1 MNAQNTELHQ
11 YLTFTLG
18 GELFA
23 MDIATVRE
31 IIDDKNITKI
41 PRMPPYMRGVIN
53 IRGQAVPVIDLR
65 LKFGMSRTEMRI
77 DTCVIITEV
86 SLETSRG
93 GVPIQAAPAV
103 VGALA
108 DSVQE
113 VIELTPE
120 NIAPTPRLGAAIDTR
135 FIRGMARQ
143 NERFIIV
150 LDIDAVFSG
159 QELTD
164 LGLAGSETAAAAGPD
179 TGRPEAPTGI

>member
-1 MNAQNTELHQ
+1 MNAQSAELHQ

-18 GELFA
+18 EELFA

-65 LKFGMSRTEMRI
+65 LKFGMSRTEMGI

-86 SLETSRG
+86 SLDAVG
-93 GVPIQAAPAV
+93 GGTAAQTEHAV

-120 NIAPTPRLGAAIDTR
+120 NIAPAPRLGAAIDTR
-135 FIRGMARQ
+135 FIRGMAQQ
-143 NERFIIV
+143 NDRFIIV
-150 LDIDAVFSG
+150 LDIDAIFSG
-159 QELTD
+159 QDLSDLT
-164 LGLAGSETAAAAGPD
+164 LAGSEADAAVEIAV
-179 TGRPEAPTGI
+179 

>member
-1 MNAQNTELHQ
+1 MNAQSAELHQ

-18 GELFA
+18 EELFA
-23 MDIATVRE
+23 MDISTVRE

-65 LKFGMSRTEMRI
+65 LKFGMSRTEMGI

-86 SLETSRG
+86 NLDAVG
-93 GVPIQAAPAV
+93 GGAAAQAEHAV

-120 NIAPTPRLGAAIDTR
+120 NIAPAPRLGAAIDTR
-135 FIRGMARQ
+135 FIRGMAQQ

-150 LDIDAVFSG
+150 LEIDDVFSG
-159 QELTD
+159 QELSD
-164 LGLAGSETAAAAGPD
+164 LALAGSEADAAVEIAV
-179 TGRPEAPTGI
+179 

>member
-1 MNAQNTELHQ
+1 MNAQSAELHQ

-18 GELFA
+18 EELFA

-65 LKFGMSRTEMRI
+65 LKFGMSRTEMGI

-86 SLETSRG
+86 SLDAAGSA
-93 GVPIQAAPAV
+93 QAEQAV

-120 NIAPTPRLGAAIDTR
+120 NIAPAPRLGAAIDTR
-135 FIRGMARQ
+135 FIRGMAQQ
-143 NERFIIV
+143 NDRFIIV
-150 LDIDAVFSG
+150 LDIDAIFSD
-159 QELTD
+159 QD
-164 LGLAGSETAAAAGPD
+164 LSDLALAGNEAAGAV
-179 TGRPEAPTGI
+179 GLPTGQPSAAQVL

>member
-1 MNAQNTELHQ
+1 MNAQNAELHQ

-18 GELFA
+18 EELFA
-23 MDIATVRE
+23 MDISTVRE

-65 LKFGMSRTEMRI
+65 LKFGMSRTEMDI

-86 SLETSRG
+86 SLDAVGG
-93 GVPIQAAPAV
+93 GVAEQAEPAV

-113 VIELTPE
+113 VIELTPD
-120 NIAPTPRLGAAIDTR
+120 NIAPAPRLGAAIDTR
-135 FIRGMARQ
+135 FIRGMAQQ
-143 NERFIIV
+143 NDRFIIV
-150 LDIDAVFSG
+150 LEIDDVFSG
-159 QELTD
+159 QELSD
-164 LGLAGSETAAAAGPD
+164 LALAGSEADAAVEIAV
-179 TGRPEAPTGI
+179 